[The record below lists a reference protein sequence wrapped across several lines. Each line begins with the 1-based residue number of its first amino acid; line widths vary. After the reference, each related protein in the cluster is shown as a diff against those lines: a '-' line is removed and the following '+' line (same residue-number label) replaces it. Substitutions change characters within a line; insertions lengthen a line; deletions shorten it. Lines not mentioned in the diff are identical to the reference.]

1 MTGQNFTPTV
11 PGTAVPASFVA
22 TIPSLEDD
30 ANIVTAFEDYH
41 TSLSLYLND
50 SIKKTSASSQ
60 TISSELT
67 LSGATTVSGAT
78 LSVSSAT
85 VTFSGSVTF
94 SSSVSMNGSLTV
106 PNGINADILAENG
119 STKILEN
126 GNASAILLTGA
137 GNTLAATSYNAILYG
152 TAAVARSAVLF
163 SASATAG
170 DYTNLTG
177 FRRIFVGP
185 NQPTAPGLQAGDI
198 WMW

>member
-1 MTGQNFTPTV
+1 MAGQNFTPTV
-11 PGTAVPASFVA
+11 PGTAVPANFTVTTPA
-22 TIPSLEDD
+22 LADD
-30 ANIVTAFEDYH
+30 ANIVKAFEDYH

-50 SIKKTSASSQ
+50 SIKKTSADPQ
-60 TISSELT
+60 TISSALT

-126 GNASAILLTGA
+126 GNGGTISLINA
-137 GNTLAATSYNAILYG
+137 GNTLTAFNNAVFSGTS
-152 TAAVARSAVLF
+152 AVARSAVLYK
-163 SASATAG
+163 AAG
-170 DYTNLTG
+170 GNFTDLDGY
-177 FRRIFVGP
+177 RRIFVGQA
-185 NQPTAPGLQAGDI
+185 QPTGPGLQAGDI